1 LGDWVVIEATAN
13 AFLHHM
19 MRNVAGLLIAVGRG
33 EAPPSWAREV
43 LEGRDRTRG
52 APTAPADGL
61 YFWDV
66 RYPEAF
72 NLPSGRAAQRSI
84 IIPGLN

>member
-1 LGDWVVIEATAN
+1 VTAN

-19 MRNVAGLLIAVGRG
+19 MRNITGLLIEIGRG

-61 YFWDV
+61 YLWDV

-72 NLPSGRAAQRSI
+72 RLPSGRSGARSI
-84 IIPGLN
+84 IIPGLP